1 MCEIRFAEGHR
12 GEADEMKQGNEFV
25 RESVKGHSQFSRHS
39 RFMVSALALALASCT
54 TASSETAPLTA
65 AASSQDPLAH
75 PAAGEWTSDGRD
87 YTAQRYSPL
96 TQINAGNVN
105 QLGLAWYAD
114 LDTYRGVEA
123 TPLYADGVIYNTL
136 SWNITTAYDA
146 RTGEVLWTYDPKTPR
161 EFGRYACCE
170 PVSRGLAMSGN
181 KIIIATLDGR
191 LIALDK
197 DTGAQLWSTR
207 TFELDT
213 GFAYSITGAPRV
225 FGDKVV
231 VGQSGGDL
239 GVRGFASAYDVETG
253 EQVWKFFL
261 TPNPDDRPDGVASD
275 SVNAMMRATWSD
287 EGMWK
292 TLGGGAN
299 PWDAIAYDP
308 DLNLV
313 YVGTGNSVP
322 HARFYRSNNEGD
334 NLFVCSIV
342 ALDADSGE
350 YRWHYQMNPG
360 EEWDWTC
367 TASIISADLTI
378 DGRQR
383 KVLMQA
389 PKNGFF
395 YVLDRATGEFISA
408 EAHVFQNWNEGFDAN
423 GRPITSLAV
432 RYDETP
438 KMVAPGP
445 GGAHNW
451 FPMAFSPRTG
461 LAYFPAYQ
469 SAFVYAVQ
477 PGWEPQPFRSNSGW
491 GGYAGEAGRI
501 RGELM
506 AQANSYE
513 KAMLTAWDPVN
524 QRLAWQVELPRHGNG
539 GVMVT
544 ASDLVFEGTTKQ
556 TFTAFD
562 ARNGNVLWEFPT
574 QSAPVAGAITYE
586 LDGEQYVAVNAGWGG
601 GAAQIERGAGI
612 EMPRAPARLLVFKL
626 GGNAELPPLEENAS
640 APPEPPRL
648 TASEEVVARGH
659 ELYQQ
664 ICSVCHGQNAMGGV
678 ADLRHLDRE
687 THAKFNQIVLE
698 GLYLEKGMA
707 NFSDLLTQEEAEA
720 IHHYLIARANED
732 WGR

>member
-1 MCEIRFAEGHR
+1 
-12 GEADEMKQGNEFV
+12 MKT
-25 RESVKGHSQFSRHS
+25 RLKT
-39 RFMVSALALALASCT
+39 ALLTGLAFTLASCT
-54 TASSETAPLTA
+54 TASSENAALTA
-65 AASSQDPLAH
+65 AASNQDQLAS

-96 TQINAGNVN
+96 TQINAGNVD

-146 RTGEVLWTYDPKTPR
+146 RTGEVLWTYDPKTMR

-170 PVSRGLAMSGN
+170 PVSRGLAMHGN

-197 DTGAQLWSTR
+197 DTGTELWSTR
-207 TFELDT
+207 TFELDS
-213 GFAYSITGAPRV
+213 GYAYSITGAPRV

-261 TPNPDDRPDGVASD
+261 TPNPDDMPDGEASD
-275 SVNAMMRATWSD
+275 SALDMMRATWSD
-287 EGMWK
+287 EGMWRE
-292 TLGGGAN
+292 LGGGAN

-322 HARFYRSNNEGD
+322 HARFYRSNDEGD

-367 TASIISADLTI
+367 TASMISADLKI
-378 DGRQR
+378 DGEMRQ
-383 KVLMQA
+383 VLMQA

-408 EAHVFQNWNEGFDAN
+408 EAHVYQNWNEGFDAN
-423 GRPITSLAV
+423 GRPITSEAV

-438 KMVAPGP
+438 KLVAPGP

-469 SAFVYAVQ
+469 SAFVYARQ
-477 PGWEPQPFRSNSGW
+477 PGWEPQPYRSNSGW
-491 GGYAGEAGRI
+491 GGYTGEAGRI

-506 AQANSYE
+506 AQANE
-513 KAMLTAWDPVN
+513 MEATWLAAWDPVR
-524 QRLAWQVELPRHGNG
+524 QEMAWKVELPRHGNG

-562 ARNGNVLWEFPT
+562 ARNGNVLWEYPT

-586 LDGEQYVAVNAGWGG
+586 LDGEQYIAVNAGWGG

-626 GGNAELPPLEENAS
+626 GGTLELPPLAEDAS

-648 TASEEVVARGH
+648 TATEEVVAQGR
-659 ELYQQ
+659 ELYHQ

-687 THAKFNQIVLE
+687 THEKFNQIVLE

-707 NFSDLLTQEEAEA
+707 SFSDLLTPEEAEA

>member
-1 MCEIRFAEGHR
+1 MI
-12 GEADEMKQGNEFV
+12 
-25 RESVKGHSQFSRHS
+25 GHSQFAQRSRI
-39 RFMVSALALALASCT
+39 MVSALALALASCT
-54 TASSETAPLTA
+54 TASSDTASLTA

-96 TQINAGNVN
+96 TQINAGNVG

-146 RTGEVLWTYDPKTPR
+146 RTGEVLWTYDPRTPR

-197 DTGAQLWSTR
+197 DSGAELWSTR

-313 YVGTGNSVP
+313 YIGTGNSVP

-367 TASIISADLTI
+367 TASMISADLTI
-378 DGRQR
+378 DGHKR

-423 GRPITSLAV
+423 GRPVTSLAV

-477 PGWEPQPFRSNSGW
+477 PGWQPQPLRSNSGW

-586 LDGEQYVAVNAGWGG
+586 LDGVQYIAVNAGWGG

-648 TASEEVVARGH
+648 TASEDVVARGH

-678 ADLRHLDRE
+678 ADLRHMDRE

-707 NFSDLLTQEEAEA
+707 NFSDLLTPEETEA